1 MKSSTV
7 LLGKKEKKRKVKDIS
22 VVLSHSICQIEMRDF
37 LEIIL
42 SYWTERKID

>member
-1 MKSSTV
+1 MKSSSV

-37 LEIIL
+37 RNNFKLL
-42 SYWTERKID
+42 NRKKD